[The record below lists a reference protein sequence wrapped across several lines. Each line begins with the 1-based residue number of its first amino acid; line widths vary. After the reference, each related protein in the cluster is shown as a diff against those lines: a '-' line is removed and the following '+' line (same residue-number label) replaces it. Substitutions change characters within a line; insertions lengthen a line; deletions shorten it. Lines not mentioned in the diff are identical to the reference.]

1 MKIEKNIPSP
11 KGQPC
16 GRPAIYPFRD
26 MEVGD
31 SVYFEGERTGGNA
44 YSAAQ
49 MHGRGAGKRFR
60 GRQEGN
66 GLRIWRVE

>member
-1 MKIEKNIPSP
+1 MKVEKDVPMPDHIKRGARS
-11 KGQPC
+11 
-16 GRPAIYPFRD
+16 RYPFRD

-31 SVYFEGERTGGNA
+31 SVFIEGEGTNGNA